1 LDRRGNSN
9 FEIDPYWPNITPLVL
24 RQTCNAGV
32 FDYGSAQE
40 INMPK
45 TIHVLNGPNLNLLG
59 EREPAI
65 YGHDTLADIEGKCR
79 EVSEAAGFELIFQ
92 QTNAEHEMVDWIQ
105 AARAGA
111 AGIIINPAAF
121 SYAAYPILDAL
132 KLVDCPVIEVHISNI
147 HRREAEW
154 RSKSIMTQ
162 VVTGMIS
169 GLGINGYAL
178 AVRQIIWLQ
187 SGH

>member
-1 LDRRGNSN
+1 MSG
-9 FEIDPYWPNITPLVL
+9 
-24 RQTCNAGV
+24 
-32 FDYGSAQE
+32 
-40 INMPK
+40 

-65 YGHDTLADIEGKCR
+65 YGHDTLADVETMCR
-79 EVSEAAGFELIFQ
+79 TEAQSLGYEISFR
-92 QTNAEHEMVDWIQ
+92 QTNAEHEMVDLIQ
-105 AARAGA
+105 AARKGA

-121 SYAAYPILDAL
+121 SYAAYPVLDAL
-132 KLVDCPVIEVHISNI
+132 KLCDCPIIEVHISNI

-169 GLGINGYAL
+169 GLGVNGYPL
-178 AVRQIIWLQ
+178 AVRQIAWLR
-187 SGH
+187 GRAK

>member
-1 LDRRGNSN
+1 MS
-9 FEIDPYWPNITPLVL
+9 
-24 RQTCNAGV
+24 
-32 FDYGSAQE
+32 
-40 INMPK
+40 K

-59 EREPAI
+59 EREPEI
-65 YGHDTLADIEGKCR
+65 YGRDTLADVEAMCR
-79 EVSEAAGFELIFQ
+79 AVADASGYDLTFK

-105 AARAGA
+105 GARKGA
-111 AGIIINPAAF
+111 AGIVINPAAF
-121 SYAAYPILDAL
+121 TYAAYSILDAI
-132 KLVDCPVIEVHISNI
+132 KLVDCQVIEVHISNI

-187 SGH
+187 ERGK